1 MDRRSQKHD
10 ILEMHA
16 HEERALRWHEVCR
29 GKLEMFPKC
38 PVRGNADFAV
48 WYTPGV
54 AEPCRRIAKDPDT
67 VWSYTNRG
75 NTVAVL
81 SDGSRVLG
89 LGDIGP
95 LAGLPVMEGKG
106 LIFKMYGGVDAFPL
120 CVNTP
125 DTEAMV
131 AVARAIAPSFG
142 GINLEDIASPRC
154 FDILDR
160 LREELDIFVWHDD
173 RQGTA
178 TVILAGLLNAL
189 ALTGRRLEESRI
201 VLVGAGAA
209 NLAVAELLQFAGI
222 DLGHVIFVDKM
233 GILGPE
239 QVPWHPVRDRL
250 VAISNGDC
258 RHGGLCE
265 AMRGADVVI
274 ALSAPGPGIIT
285 SEMIASMA
293 PDPIVFACANPVPE
307 IWPQEAYNAGAAVVA
322 TGRGDFANQMNNALI
337 FPGVFRGALDV
348 QARTI
353 TQGMC
358 WAAARALAQLAQE
371 NLRADAILPPLTHP
385 LVAPT
390 VALAVAQNAIA
401 ERVACRFVEPMEI
414 FANTQTICSRNQKIM
429 QKMVEESWVP
439 VLD

>member
-1 MDRRSQKHD
+1 M
-10 ILEMHA
+10 
-16 HEERALRWHEVCR
+16 
-29 GKLEMFPKC
+29 
-38 PVRGNADFAV
+38 
-48 WYTPGV
+48 
-54 AEPCRRIAKDPDT
+54 
-67 VWSYTNRG
+67 
-75 NTVAVL
+75 
-81 SDGSRVLG
+81 LG

-120 CVNTP
+120 CVNAH

-131 AVARAIAPSFG
+131 ALACTIAPSFG

-209 NLAVAELLQFAGI
+209 NFAVAELLQFAGI
-222 DLGHVIFVDKM
+222 DLGHVIFVDKT
-233 GILGPE
+233 GILEAE

-250 VAISNGDC
+250 VAISNGDR

-265 AMRGADVVI
+265 AMQGADVVI

-285 SEMIASMA
+285 SEMVASMA
-293 PDPIVFACANPVPE
+293 PDPIVFVCANPVPE
-307 IWPQEAYNAGAAVVA
+307 IWPQDAYNAGAAVVA
-322 TGRGDFANQMNNALI
+322 TGRGDFANQVNNALI

-385 LVAPT
+385 FVAPT
-390 VALAVAQNAIA
+390 VALAVAQSAIA
-401 ERVACRFVEPMEI
+401 ENVARRFVEPMEI
-414 FANTQTICSRNQKIM
+414 FANTQKICSRNQQRM
-429 QKMVEESWVP
+429 QKMLEENWVP
-439 VLD
+439 VFD